1 MTLSNQLLKLLPF
14 QKIQW
19 DMPMTLSAPTP
30 DELIRV
36 YIKIRNTI
44 RDKEAAHKA
53 DMAGIKEDFEKVAN
67 SILDH
72 CKKNKEKSVVTE
84 FGTASR
90 VVRTRYNCSDWA
102 AMYRFIHENDA
113 AHVLEK
119 RINIKA
125 MEEFLTE
132 HPESLPVGLHSDK
145 AYTVQVRKPTTKV
158 K

>member
-19 DMPMTLSAPTP
+19 D
-30 DELIRV
+30 I
-36 YIKIRNTI
+36 
-44 RDKEAAHKA
+44 
-53 DMAGIKEDFEKVAN
+53 
-67 SILDH
+67 
-72 CKKNKEKSVVTE
+72 
-84 FGTASR
+84 GTASR

-102 AMYRFIHENDA
+102 VMYRFTQENDA

-132 HPESLPVGLHSDK
+132 HPDSLPVGLHSDK